1 MRLTEVLL
9 VSVEQVV
16 VKHYLWQQLIIPTSQ
31 NPSNNNEMKKLS

>member
-31 NPSNNNEMKKLS
+31 NPNNNNEMKKLS

>member
-31 NPSNNNEMKKLS
+31 NSNNNDEMKKLS